1 MRVTNL
7 TSPRTGAKVANQY
20 IIEDGDTYIF
30 QSYNSTIAK
39 YSNFSGDILLEVGE
53 DWDYSRTTM
62 RYFKQ
67 FLGGYGWG
75 DEEWQALHKML
86 KSGEKGFYIVV
97 NFNRVLVEQGFRSK

>member
-7 TSPRTGAKVANQY
+7 TSPRTGAKVANQFV
-20 IIEDGDTYIF
+20 IESDGVDVF

-39 YSNFSGDILLEVGE
+39 YSNVNGDILLEVGE

-67 FLGGYGWG
+67 FLSEYGWG
-75 DEEWQALHKML
+75 DEEWKQLTTNL
-86 KSGEKGFYIVV
+86 KSGEKGFYVRV
-97 NFNRVLVEQGFRSK
+97 NLVRVLVEQGFRK